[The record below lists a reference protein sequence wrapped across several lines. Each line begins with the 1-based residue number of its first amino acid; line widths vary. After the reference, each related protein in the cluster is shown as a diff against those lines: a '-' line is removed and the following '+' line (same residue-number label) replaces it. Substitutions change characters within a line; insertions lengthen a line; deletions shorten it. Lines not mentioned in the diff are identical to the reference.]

1 MLQTD
6 RVVRHSTRDNRH
18 KLLDVFR
25 EWLENERGIS
35 WSLVFDRKPLDA
47 DEISS
52 LLVQFGREMHRAG
65 KAYGRF
71 SETINAVAMIRPGLK
86 KSLSPAWD
94 LAFSWLQDEP
104 HAHHPALP
112 LSVLLAM
119 VSLSLLWGW
128 PVEASIWLLAWI
140 GLLRIGEV
148 FEATR
153 SDLLLPGDSA
163 PGIEYILFRIR
174 EPKTRGRGARH
185 QSARIEPSDAVALI
199 SQVYKDFSPSDQL
212 WSLSASTLRKRFV
225 QLLIALELPTRPS
238 HGVRPFDLGSLRPGG
253 ATHLLTLTEDISL
266 VQRRGRWASVH
277 VMNIYL
283 QEIAVA
289 TCIPT
294 LRTDTRQKIEALSY
308 IYPEVL
314 KQSLYF
320 LKFKIPTN
328 AWNLLFK
335 GHTKMTD

>member
-1 MLQTD
+1 MEPLTSAENFRAQQRRHAVLQTD

-128 PVEASIWLLAWI
+128 P
-140 GLLRIGEV
+140 
-148 FEATR
+148 
-153 SDLLLPGDSA
+153 
-163 PGIEYILFRIR
+163 
-174 EPKTRGRGARH
+174 
-185 QSARIEPSDAVALI
+185 
-199 SQVYKDFSPSDQL
+199 
-212 WSLSASTLRKRFV
+212 
-225 QLLIALELPTRPS
+225 
-238 HGVRPFDLGSLRPGG
+238 
-253 ATHLLTLTEDISL
+253 
-266 VQRRGRWASVH
+266 
-277 VMNIYL
+277 
-283 QEIAVA
+283 
-289 TCIPT
+289 
-294 LRTDTRQKIEALSY
+294 IEA
-308 IYPEVL
+308 
-314 KQSLYF
+314 
-320 LKFKIPTN
+320 
-328 AWNLLFK
+328 
-335 GHTKMTD
+335 